1 MIDIY
6 KVKDLINKDEI
17 VNLDDHQLNTY
28 LQNIIIKYISDQ
40 DLEFDIVEV
49 KSLSEKLFQSIRG
62 LGIVDQFLM
71 DDQINEIM
79 INSYNQ
85 IFIEKNGEITKVN
98 TTFQSDE
105 EYNRIIQ
112 KIVSDSGR
120 EVNISNPIVNT
131 SLYDGSRVNI
141 ILPPIAHNSPCMTIR
156 KFRKDKL
163 SIQNL
168 IDSNTLN
175 KELAYFLRDLVKAKY
190 NIIIGGGTSS
200 GKTTF
205 LNALSEYI
213 PASERLI
220 TIEDSRELI
229 LQNKSNLISLETR
242 NANNSNKG
250 EITLKELIKNSL
262 RMRPD
267 RIIVG
272 EVRADETLDMLVV
285 MNTGHPGS
293 ITSLHSNSTN
303 DSISRL
309 ETMVLRSSQNI
320 PIEAV
325 TRMINSAVEI
335 LIQLGRTQDGYRRLL
350 EISEIM
356 QDKNGNTIV
365 NGLYKYDF
373 NNDTYI
379 KIGNLINKDKLERLK
394 DYE

>member
-250 EITLKELIKNSL
+250 EITL
-262 RMRPD
+262 
-267 RIIVG
+267 
-272 EVRADETLDMLVV
+272 MLLA
-285 MNTGHPGS
+285 T
-293 ITSLHSNSTN
+293 
-303 DSISRL
+303 
-309 ETMVLRSSQNI
+309 
-320 PIEAV
+320 
-325 TRMINSAVEI
+325 
-335 LIQLGRTQDGYRRLL
+335 
-350 EISEIM
+350 
-356 QDKNGNTIV
+356 
-365 NGLYKYDF
+365 
-373 NNDTYI
+373 
-379 KIGNLINKDKLERLK
+379 
-394 DYE
+394 